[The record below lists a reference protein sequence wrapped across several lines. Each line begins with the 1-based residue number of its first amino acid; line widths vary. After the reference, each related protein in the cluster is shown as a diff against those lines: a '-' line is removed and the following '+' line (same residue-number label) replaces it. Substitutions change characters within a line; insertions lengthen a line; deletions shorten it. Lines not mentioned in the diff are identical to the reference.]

1 MMPLWQ
7 VQALEVQQGVVVLQ
21 LEVPEQQVVAVLE
34 SQAVK
39 ILRHDQSR

>member
-1 MMPLWQ
+1 MPLWQ
-7 VQALEVQQGVVVLQ
+7 VLALEVQQGVVVLQ